1 MDKVNKWV
9 NDLSDEIAKKK
20 INEII
25 SFIEIN
31 FKMIRF
37 EIKWNQLMLVLNK
50 TFIMDI
56 AVYKKH
62 ISFAIEKY
70 SMDKFKSEFIK
81 NNIATSNLLFK
92 INHSD
97 QINYSLLKKVIDY
110 NIEIKNMQLNF
121 DSKLCFITWKLST
134 WFVKG

>member
-31 FKMIRF
+31 FKMIHF
-37 EIKWNQLMLVLNK
+37 KIKWNQLMLVLNK
-50 TFIMDI
+50 TFIMGI
-56 AVYKKH
+56 AIYKKH

-81 NNIATSNLLFK
+81 NNIASSNYYLKLTIVIQSIILCLKRLL
-92 INHSD
+92 
-97 QINYSLLKKVIDY
+97 
-110 NIEIKNMQLNF
+110 
-121 DSKLCFITWKLST
+121 TT
-134 WFVKG
+134 T